1 MWSRSVTIHE
11 FLMFCLTI
19 LPLIVW
25 FEIDFMRQ
33 NIKMVSESSMERIIL
48 KRTFVLLFILY
59 DNVVIFL

>member
-1 MWSRSVTIHE
+1 
-11 FLMFCLTI
+11 MFCLTI